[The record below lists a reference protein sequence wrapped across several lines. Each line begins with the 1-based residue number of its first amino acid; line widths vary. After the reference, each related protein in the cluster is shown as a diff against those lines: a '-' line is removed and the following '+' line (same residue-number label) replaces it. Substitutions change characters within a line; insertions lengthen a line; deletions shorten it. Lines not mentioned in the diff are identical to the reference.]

1 MTNLLVKLFI
11 TDYENTKD
19 LNVRQ
24 KYGVLG
30 SVVGIIAN
38 ILLFCGKFV
47 AGIVSGAISITADAF
62 NNLSDAAASIVTL
75 IGFKI
80 ASKPADNEH
89 PFGHG
94 RAEYVSGLVVSMAI
108 LLMAFE
114 LAKSSFTKLI
124 HPQSI
129 NVTALSIIILSVS
142 IAVKLW
148 LSVMN
153 KSLSKKINSSA
164 MKATAEDSRND
175 AVSTLA
181 VLIGIIV
188 CKYTGVNL
196 DGIIG
201 LLVAVFILFSGIS
214 AARETL
220 NQIVGQAP
228 DEEFVNDIKS
238 TVLAHEMIIG
248 IHDMIVHNYGVGR
261 TMVSLHAE
269 VDYKGDILE
278 IHDEI
283 DNIELELKSKFGC
296 IAVIHMDPISIDDEK
311 TNDLRIKVSAKM
323 REIDPLITIH
333 DFRVV
338 YGDTHTNL
346 IFDVVVPYTMKVD
359 EAKLIEQVCAKVKE
373 ISSDYNAVVMLDRD
387 VVY

>member
-11 TDYENTKD
+11 KDYENTKD

-30 SVVGIIAN
+30 SMVGIIAN
-38 ILLFCGKFV
+38 IVLFFGKFV

-114 LAKSSFTKLI
+114 LAKSSFSKLI
-124 HPQSI
+124 HPEDI
-129 NVTALSIIILSVS
+129 NVTALSIVILSVS

-153 KSLSKKINSSA
+153 KALSKRISSSA

-175 AVSTLA
+175 AISTLA
-181 VLIGIIV
+181 VLIGIII

-201 LLVAVFILFSGIS
+201 LLVAVFILISGIS
-214 AARETL
+214 AAKETL

-238 TVLAHEMIIG
+238 TVLAHEMVIG

-283 DNIELELKSKFGC
+283 DNIELELKGKFGC
-296 IAVIHMDPISIDDEK
+296 VAVIHMDPISIDDEK
-311 TNDLRIKVSAKM
+311 TNELRMQVSAKM

-359 EAKLIEQVCAKVKE
+359 EAKLIEQVCQKVKE
-373 ISSDYNAVVMLDRD
+373 LSGDYNAVVMLDRD